1 LRQVGGHDVTRL
13 GFADA
18 AATVRQLGAG
28 YLGDPDGTMAL
39 WFPLALMTA
48 AAVFVVLWPLG
59 RARLAPA
66 SGGDL
71 AVYRDQMRELERDR
85 SAGLIGSAEAD
96 AARVEISRRLLAAA
110 DAQAHAPTASL
121 APWRRRFIAVAAMLA
136 LPLSAVP
143 FYLALG
149 FPGLPDQP
157 LAARANG
164 PENRSI
170 AALVAQVEDRL
181 ERNPQDG
188 RGWEVIGPVYMRL
201 GRFDD
206 AVRARRNALRLLGA
220 SAAREG
226 DLGEALAAAANG
238 VVTAEAKNAF
248 DRALALDA
256 HDPRAKFFIG
266 VAAQQD
272 GRNAEA
278 AAIWRELLAQAPAD
292 APWAHVVRQS
302 LARLD
307 NPAAGTTAP
316 GPSSADV
323 AAAADMSPEARV
335 QMVRGMVE
343 RLAERLARDGSDL
356 DGWVRLVRAYVVLG
370 DHERARGAAT
380 DARRAL
386 AGDPGKL
393 QRLDAALTDLTA
405 GGGVAGV
412 EGPK

>member
-1 LRQVGGHDVTRL
+1 LLV
-13 GFADA
+13 
-18 AATVRQLGAG
+18 
-28 YLGDPDGTMAL
+28 PDGTMAL

-59 RARLAPA
+59 RARLAPP
-66 SGGDL
+66 SGGDV

-96 AARVEISRRLLAAA
+96 AARVEISRRLLAAS
-110 DAQAHAPTASL
+110 DAQAHAPTASV

-136 LPLSAVP
+136 LPLGAVP

-149 FPGLPDQP
+149 FPALPDQP
-157 LAARANG
+157 LAARTTG

-188 RGWEVIGPVYMRL
+188 RGWEVLGPVYMRL

-206 AVRARRNALRLLGA
+206 AVKARRNALRLLGA

-226 DLGEALAAAANG
+226 DLGEALVAAANG
-238 VVTAEAKNAF
+238 VVTADAKNAF
-248 DRALALDA
+248 DRALTLDA
-256 HDPRAKFFIG
+256 HDPRAKFFTG

-272 GRNAEA
+272 GKNAEA
-278 AAIWRELLAQAPAD
+278 AAIWRELLAKAPAD
-292 APWAHVVRQS
+292 APWAHVVRES

-307 NPAAGTTAP
+307 NPVAENAP
-316 GPSSADV
+316 GPTGADV
-323 AAAADMSPEARV
+323 AAAAEMSPEARV

-343 RLAERLARDGSDL
+343 RLAERLARNGSDL
-356 DGWVRLVRAYVVLG
+356 DGWVKLVRAYVVLG
-370 DHERARGAAT
+370 DHERARGAAA

-386 AGDPGKL
+386 AGDVDKL
-393 QRLDAALTDLTA
+393 QRLDAALTNLTA
-405 GGGVAGV
+405 GGSVAGV
-412 EGPK
+412 EGTK

>member
-1 LRQVGGHDVTRL
+1 LL
-13 GFADA
+13 
-18 AATVRQLGAG
+18 
-28 YLGDPDGTMAL
+28 DPGGTMAL

-59 RARLAPA
+59 RARLAPT

-96 AARVEISRRLLAAA
+96 AARVEISRRLLVAA
-110 DAQAHAPTASL
+110 DAQEHAPTASL
-121 APWRRRFIAVAAMLA
+121 APWRRRFIAVATMLA
-136 LPLSAVP
+136 LPLGAVP
-143 FYLALG
+143 LYLALG

-157 LAARANG
+157 FAARTNG

-188 RGWEVIGPVYMRL
+188 RGWEVLGPVYMRL

-206 AVRARRNALRLLGA
+206 AVKARRNALRLLGA
-220 SAAREG
+220 SAVREG
-226 DLGEALAAAANG
+226 DLGEALVAAANG
-238 VVTAEAKNAF
+238 VVTADAKNAF

-256 HDPRAKFFIG
+256 NDPRAKFFAG

-272 GRNAEA
+272 GKNAEA
-278 AAIWRELLAQAPAD
+278 AAIWRELLAKAPAD
-292 APWAHVVRQS
+292 APWAHGVRQS
-302 LARLD
+302 LARLE
-307 NPAAGTTAP
+307 NPAADTAAP

-343 RLAERLARDGSDL
+343 RLAERLAQDGSDL
-356 DGWVRLVRAYVVLG
+356 EGWVKLVRAYVVLG
-370 DHERARGAAT
+370 DHERARGAAA

-393 QRLDAALTDLTA
+393 LRLDAALTNLTA
-405 GGGVAGV
+405 GGSVAGV

>member
-1 LRQVGGHDVTRL
+1 
-13 GFADA
+13 
-18 AATVRQLGAG
+18 
-28 YLGDPDGTMAL
+28 MAL

-59 RARLAPA
+59 RARLAPP
-66 SGGDL
+66 SGGDV

-85 SAGLIGSAEAD
+85 SAGLIGRTEAE

-110 DAQAHAPTASL
+110 DAQARAQSAAP
-121 APWRRRFIAVAAMLA
+121 APWRRRFIAVAALVAM
-136 LPLSAVP
+136 PPSAVVL
-143 FYLALG
+143 YLTLG

-157 LAARANG
+157 LAARAVS
-164 PENRSI
+164 PENRSL

-206 AVRARRNALRLLGA
+206 AVKARRNAVRLLGA

-226 DLGEALAAAANG
+226 DLGEALVAAANG
-238 VVTAEAKNAF
+238 VVTAEAKAAF

-256 HDPRAKFFIG
+256 RDPRAKFFAG
-266 VAAQQD
+266 LAAQQD
-272 GRNAEA
+272 GKKAEA
-278 AAIWRELLAQAPAD
+278 AAIWNDLLAHAPAD
-292 APWAHVVRQS
+292 APWTNAVRQS
-302 LARLD
+302 LARLE
-307 NPAAGTTAP
+307 NAKPESAAP
-316 GPSSADV
+316 GPSAADV
-323 AAAADMSPEARV
+323 AAAADMPPEARV

-356 DGWVRLVRAYVVLG
+356 DGWVRLVRAYLVLG
-370 DHERARGAAT
+370 EDERARDAAA

-386 AGDPGKL
+386 AGDADKL
-393 QRLDAALTDLTA
+393 RHLDAALADVA
-405 GGGVAGV
+405 PRGNVAGV
-412 EGPK
+412 EERK

>member
-1 LRQVGGHDVTRL
+1 
-13 GFADA
+13 
-18 AATVRQLGAG
+18 
-28 YLGDPDGTMAL
+28 MAL

-48 AAVFVVLWPLG
+48 AAVFIVLWPLG
-59 RARLAPA
+59 RARLGTA

-110 DAQAHAPTASL
+110 DAQGQAPSASP
-121 APWRRRFIAVAAMLA
+121 APWRRRFIAVAALIA
-136 LPLSAVP
+136 LPFGAVAL
-143 FYLALG
+143 YLALG

-157 LAARANG
+157 LAARTDG

-206 AVRARRNALRLLGA
+206 AVKARRHVVRLLGA
-220 SAAREG
+220 SATREA
-226 DLGEALAAAANG
+226 DLGEALVAAANG
-238 VVTAEAKNAF
+238 VVTAEAKSAF

-256 HDPRAKFFIG
+256 RDPRAKFFAG
-266 VAAQQD
+266 LAAQQD
-272 GRNAEA
+272 GKDAEA
-278 AAIWRELLAQAPAD
+278 AAIWRDLLAHAPAD
-292 APWAHVVRQS
+292 APWANVVRQS
-302 LARLD
+302 LARLE
-307 NPAAGTTAP
+307 NAKPQPAAP
-316 GPSSADV
+316 GPSVADV
-323 AAAADMSPEARV
+323 AAAADMSPQARV

-343 RLAERLARDGSDL
+343 RLAERLTRDGSDL
-356 DGWVRLVRAYVVLG
+356 DGWVRLVRAYLVLG
-370 DHERARGAAT
+370 EDERARGAAA

-386 AGDPGKL
+386 AGDPDKL
-393 QRLDAALTDLTA
+393 RRLDAALAQLA
-405 GGGVAGV
+405 PGGNVAGV
-412 EGPK
+412 EGRE

>member
-1 LRQVGGHDVTRL
+1 
-13 GFADA
+13 
-18 AATVRQLGAG
+18 
-28 YLGDPDGTMAL
+28 MAL

-59 RARLAPA
+59 RARLATN

-96 AARVEISRRLLAAA
+96 AARVEISRRLLSAA

-121 APWRRRFIAVAAMLA
+121 APWRRRFIAVAVMLA
-136 LPLSAVP
+136 LPLGAVP
-143 FYLALG
+143 LYLALG
-149 FPGLPDQP
+149 LPGLPDQP
-157 LAARANG
+157 LAARNNG

-188 RGWEVIGPVYMRL
+188 RGWEVVGPVYMRL

-226 DLGEALAAAANG
+226 DLGEALVAAANG

-256 HDPRAKFFIG
+256 NDPRAKFFAG

-272 GRNAEA
+272 GRDAEA
-278 AAIWRELLAQAPAD
+278 EALWRELLAQAPAD
-292 APWAHVVRQS
+292 APWVQVVQQS

-307 NPAAGTTAP
+307 NPAAETAV

-323 AAAADMSPEARV
+323 AAAAGMSPEARV

-356 DGWVRLVRAYVVLG
+356 DGWVKLVRAYVVLG
-370 DHERARGAAT
+370 EHDRARGAAA

-386 AGDPGKL
+386 APDPGKL
-393 QRLDAALTDLTA
+393 QRLDAALTDLA
-405 GGGVAGV
+405 PGGSVAGV
-412 EGPK
+412 EGAK

>member
-1 LRQVGGHDVTRL
+1 
-13 GFADA
+13 
-18 AATVRQLGAG
+18 
-28 YLGDPDGTMAL
+28 MAL

-66 SGGDL
+66 SGGDV

-85 SAGLIGSAEAD
+85 SAGLIGAAEAD
-96 AARVEISRRLLAAA
+96 AARIEISRRLLAAT
-110 DAQAHAPTASL
+110 DAQGETPAASL
-121 APWRRRFIAVAAMLA
+121 APWRRRFIAVAALLA
-136 LPLSAVP
+136 LPLGAVT
-143 FYLALG
+143 FYLSFG

-157 LAARANG
+157 LAARTNG

-188 RGWEVIGPVYMRL
+188 RGWEVIAPVYMRL

-206 AVRARRNALRLLGA
+206 AVKARRNALRLLGEN
-220 SAAREG
+220 AARQG
-226 DLGEALAAAANG
+226 DLGEALVSAANG
-238 VVTAEAKNAF
+238 IVTADAKNAF

-256 HDPRAKFFIG
+256 RDPRAKFYAG
-266 VAAQQD
+266 LAAEQD

-278 AAIWRELLAQAPAD
+278 AAIWRDLLATAPAD
-292 APWAHVVRQS
+292 APWAAVVRQS
-302 LARLD
+302 LARLE
-307 NPAAGTTAP
+307 NPAVATSTP
-316 GPSSADV
+316 GPSTADV
-323 AAAADMSPEARV
+323 AAAANMSPEARV

-343 RLAERLARDGSDL
+343 RLAQRLAHDGSDL
-356 DGWVRLVRAYVVLG
+356 DGWVRLVRAYLVLG
-370 DHERARGAAT
+370 EHQRALDAAA

-386 AGDPGKL
+386 AGDQDKL
-393 QRLDAALTDLTA
+393 HRLDAALTDLAA
-405 GGGVAGV
+405 GGNVAGV